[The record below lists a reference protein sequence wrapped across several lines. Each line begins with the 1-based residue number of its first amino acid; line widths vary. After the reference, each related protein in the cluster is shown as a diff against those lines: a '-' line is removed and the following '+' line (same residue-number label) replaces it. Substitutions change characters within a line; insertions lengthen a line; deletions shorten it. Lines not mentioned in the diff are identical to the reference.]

1 MPIGVAT
8 TCNRPWVPVNN
19 KLALK
24 EGLGVV
30 RKLAPEEEEPGVM
43 YKYTLTTGLQ
53 TARRVRYVQEVV
65 AYCTH
70 IPTLAKLADE
80 GFFD

>member
-1 MPIGVAT
+1 M
-8 TCNRPWVPVNN
+8 
-19 KLALK
+19 
-24 EGLGVV
+24 V

-65 AYCTH
+65 AYCAH